1 VKPFLV
7 VNPKSAGG
15 LTERA
20 FQRILAAVRG
30 AIGEVDWAFT
40 GRIGDGVRLAGQAY
54 AAGRRFVIAVG
65 GDGTSNEVFDG
76 LARAGGIGDAKLD
89 VGVIP
94 SGTGGDLR
102 RSLGI
107 GDDLAT
113 AARAVAD
120 PDVLEVD
127 LGRAELTGPQGERFV
142 RHFANVAT
150 CGVSA
155 VVASHVNRGH
165 RFGSG
170 RLTYF
175 VAGARAML
183 DWSDR
188 QVRWRVDGGP
198 WRVEP
203 ITAISCCNGRFF
215 GGGMK
220 VAPAALIDDGLFDVV
235 LWKGYGTLD
244 LVLQRRKLYDGR
256 HVLLPKTEVLRGRE
270 LEVEPLTG
278 PPMMVDLDGEQ
289 PGFLP
294 ARFTIVPRALRV
306 RVGKRA

>member
-1 VKPFLV
+1 MKPFLV

-15 LTERA
+15 LTGRS
-20 FQRILAAVRG
+20 FDRILAAVRA

-40 GRIGDGVRLAGQAY
+40 TRVGDGVRLAGQAY
-54 AAGRRFVIAVG
+54 AVGRRFVIAVG

-76 LARAGGIGDAKLD
+76 LAGAGGIGDPGLD

-94 SGTGGDLR
+94 NGTGGDLR
-102 RSLGI
+102 RSLGL
-107 GDDLAT
+107 GADLAL
-113 AARAVAD
+113 AARAVAN
-120 PDVLEVD
+120 PDVVEVD
-127 LGRAELTGPQGERFV
+127 LGRAELTGLRGEPIV

-170 RLTYF
+170 KLTYF
-175 VAGARAML
+175 VAGGRAML
-183 DWSDR
+183 GWSDR
-188 QVRWRVDGGP
+188 AVRWRVDRGA
-198 WRVEP
+198 WREER
-203 ITAISCCNGRFF
+203 ITAISCCNGRYF

-235 LWKGYGTLD
+235 VWKGYTTLD
-244 LVLQRRKLYDGR
+244 LILQRRKLYDGR
-256 HVLLPKTEVLRGRE
+256 HVLLPNTEVLRARE
-270 LEVEPLTG
+270 LEIEPLG
-278 PPMMVDLDGEQ
+278 GEPMMVDLDGEQ

-294 ARFTIVPRALRV
+294 AKMTIVPRALRV
-306 RVGKRA
+306 RAGPR